1 MSIWQREFGNDY
13 QNKYKKIEK
22 RLKKNNLCFHRSM
35 TFVAMMRQECSFY
48 DDVEHSSAALS
59 ARLTGDAGNLQGVS
73 NYLMTQNKYL

>member
-1 MSIWQREFGNDY
+1 
-13 QNKYKKIEK
+13 
-22 RLKKNNLCFHRSM
+22 M